1 MLPDLLFYGGRKG
14 GLVYLCSFMAMQ
26 PEEETGRNGQS
37 QGLLTSV
44 QFPPT
49 IFEQLKNSSFEKVIK
64 LFILEYRYCS

>member
-44 QFPPT
+44 QFSPHCLRAAQ
-49 IFEQLKNSSFEKVIK
+49 E
-64 LFILEYRYCS
+64 LFF